1 MESPLCSNLL
11 EVGDIYY
18 QNHIQLSYFTQYIEF
33 PVITFFYTKM
43 AAYLHFKMPNN
54 PEKANTTNSQCFS
67 IKAEDR
73 NDLSGHSLHSIVKVT
88 TQPPGK

>member
-1 MESPLCSNLL
+1 
-11 EVGDIYY
+11 
-18 QNHIQLSYFTQYIEF
+18 
-33 PVITFFYTKM
+33 M

-67 IKAEDR
+67 IKAGDR